1 MIASDNFSSVNGTSQ
16 VCSSLGETVLRNSKI
31 MEELMSNLTLGSF
44 FKLRVLS
51 SEIRGM
57 ILSGSDGPENGSSNA
72 SGKNN
77 SANGINYYRFFKRE
91 AFWAFSPHLMMQA
104 STPFKN
110 HISAST
116 NPFV

>member
-1 MIASDNFSSVNGTSQ
+1 
-16 VCSSLGETVLRNSKI
+16 
-31 MEELMSNLTLGSF
+31 MSNLTLGSF

-57 ILSGSDGPENGSSNA
+57 ILTGNDGPESGIDST

-77 SANGINYYRFFKRE
+77 STGHYYRFFKRE
-91 AFWAFSPHLMMQA
+91 AFWAFSPHLMYS
-104 STPFKN
+104 STAFSH